1 MWREGRGLPWR
12 SSPCCLM
19 ASLGMYSQRLILLP
33 TEQLSEM
40 GRTICNT
47 QGRESVNYP
56 WYIMWIKKKKPW
68 ARNMND
74 KSTEEETQR
83 GKNLK
88 WLSKCWGAIY
98 SAIRLAIVKNSVQ
111 SWRRFEMDTLYVV
124 GKNVNRT
131 DRQDS
136 FKIVNTHL
144 LRSINSTSRSM
155 VHR

>member
-56 WYIMWIKKKKPW
+56 WYIMWIKKKALGKKYEW
-68 ARNMND
+68 QVNRRRD
-74 KSTEEETQR
+74 TE

-124 GKNVNRT
+124 GNNVNRT